1 MIFYHNPLLRVR
13 FIGQVVC
20 YDYIKDIKERD
31 KLFRVRIFCV
41 KEVPE
46 WRD

>member
-20 YDYIKDIKERD
+20 YDYIKERD
-31 KLFRVRIFCV
+31 KLFRVLIFCV